1 MTCFSAQLG
10 TIPPLAGAPNPVAQ
24 LVQRHGCLLQRRGR
38 GVGTPCWLVKRMTES
53 SLNAVGRNAGQ
64 WLLDF
69 AAVAVIYFLL
79 AYVVLPALW
88 RHTEHEPGL
97 AFLPMVTHTGN
108 GIPGDPLNVGL
119 VGSRDDILRAMAA
132 AAWFPAD
139 PVTLRTSLEIV
150 GSVVLDR
157 PYRAAP
163 VSPLY
168 YQGKKEQL
176 AFEKP
181 DGRSA
186 DRRHHVR
193 FWLVLDKGMSG
204 RPVWLGAVTFDR
216 GVGFSHYTGQVTHH
230 IGPDIDAERDL
241 LMQDLK
247 KAGMVE
253 ALFQISGIGPTLF
266 GRNGGGDPY
275 YTDGEIDFASLVV
288 DGVRRTEPP
297 ATLSTPPL
305 TALKDEIWRSV
316 SNAVT
321 EEIPGKKTER

>member
-1 MTCFSAQLG
+1 MKL
-10 TIPPLAGAPNPVAQ
+10 
-24 LVQRHGCLLQRRGR
+24 LVMWR
-38 GVGTPCWLVKRMTES
+38 
-53 SLNAVGRNAGQ
+53 Q

-69 AAVAVIYFLL
+69 AVVAVVYFLL

-88 RHTEHEPGL
+88 KHHEHEPGL
-97 AFLPMVTHTGN
+97 ASLPMVTRTGT

-119 VGSRDDILRAMAA
+119 VGSREDILHAMDAA
-132 AAWFPAD
+132 GWFPAD

-157 PYRAAP
+157 PYHAAP

-193 FWLVLDKGMSG
+193 LWQVLDNGVSG

-216 GVGFSHYTGQVTHH
+216 GVGLSHYTGQVTHH

-241 LMQDLK
+241 LMRDLRE
-247 KAGMVE
+247 AGMVE
-253 ALFQISGIGPTLF
+253 AVFQISGVGPTLF
-266 GRNGGGDPY
+266 GRNGGGDRY
-275 YTDGEIDFASLVV
+275 YTDGEIDMASLVV
-288 DGVRRTEPP
+288 DGIKRTEPP
-297 ATLSTPPL
+297 ATLPSPPFITL
-305 TALKDEIWRSV
+305 RDQIWRGV
-316 SNAVT
+316 SDAVT
-321 EEIPGKKTER
+321 NEIPGKGR